1 MRGFGMPR
9 RRGRLCCGV
18 QVWLWCGVSARC
30 ALRELRGRAAPF
42 QLIVNRLIDSETKA
56 AFSSGEVFCFC

>member
-1 MRGFGMPR
+1 MLRGAG
-9 RRGRLCCGV
+9 
-18 QVWLWCGVSARC
+18 LWCGVSARC